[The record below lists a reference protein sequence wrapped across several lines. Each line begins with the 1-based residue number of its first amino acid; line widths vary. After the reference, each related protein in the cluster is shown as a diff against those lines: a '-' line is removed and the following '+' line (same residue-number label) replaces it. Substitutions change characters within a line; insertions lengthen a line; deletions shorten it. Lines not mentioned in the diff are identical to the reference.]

1 MGSQQ
6 LKGCALAI
14 TWLSPSCSPLA
25 YPLLCD
31 AVVPLFQPHS
41 WFSSRLHVRLCQEEM
56 PERRTVGLRREEGI
70 APPVCFLFPS
80 YYQSRVVPGTV
91 TLARSLPCA
100 GSGSYR
106 RNQFAAFSRPAGS
119 ARHTEHTPTPH
130 SSGSQPP
137 GPLLQLA
144 STHLRGLRLALREPP
159 SQFPVLTIPTS
170 PVILL

>member
-1 MGSQQ
+1 
-6 LKGCALAI
+6 
-14 TWLSPSCSPLA
+14 
-25 YPLLCD
+25 
-31 AVVPLFQPHS
+31 
-41 WFSSRLHVRLCQEEM
+41 M

-70 APPVCFLFPS
+70 APPLCFLFPS
-80 YYQSRVVPGTV
+80 YSFLLLVPGTV

-159 SQFPVLTIPTS
+159 SQFPVLTIPPLPLSSSSSGFGSYYLCNTS
-170 PVILL
+170 APSIYPSPSSQLYIVILL